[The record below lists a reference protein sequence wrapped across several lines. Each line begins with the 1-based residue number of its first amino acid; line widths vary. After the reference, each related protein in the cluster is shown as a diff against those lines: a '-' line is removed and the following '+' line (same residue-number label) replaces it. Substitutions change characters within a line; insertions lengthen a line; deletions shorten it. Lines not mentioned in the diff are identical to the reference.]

1 MATCPVCKR
10 PKGEPWPLDR
20 GPRCSPK
27 DWVLCIRPW
36 EPEKATS
43 LKKYRKIAARIDAGQ
58 GAVED

>member
-1 MATCPVCKR
+1 
-10 PKGEPWPLDR
+10 
-20 GPRCSPK
+20 
-27 DWVLCIRPW
+27 LCIRPW